1 MGWFEDLTGVP
12 TETAAGPGL
21 GAAALYKAYK
31 DLEGFGQR
39 GLQLGQDLAQTQL
52 EQTAFRPYTV
62 TTGTGGQFGITQDPT
77 TGQFTYSMA
86 MSPEEQAFQQ
96 GMFGGAG
103 QFFQQAQMPTGER
116 EAAIYERM
124 RAVMSPEER
133 RQQLAMEER
142 LASQG
147 RLGLRTAQYG
157 GAPEQFALAQAQ
169 EEARNRAM
177 LGAMQQAQAEQMQQA
192 QLGQQ
197 YLGASYIPQAQ
208 LIGALQPGMT
218 AAGMQQQ
225 AQLTGAGL
233 FGEATTSGIEALLA
247 GDLGRARLLQTAGA
261 GLLSGAGAFGNLED
275 E

>member
-1 MGWFEDLTGVP
+1 MGWFEDLTGIP
-12 TETAAGPGL
+12 TGQAAGLGL
-21 GAAALYKAYK
+21 GAAALYRAYE

-39 GLQLGQDLAQTQL
+39 GLELGQDLAQTQM

-77 TGQFTYSMA
+77 TGQFNYSMA
-86 MSPEEQAFQQ
+86 MSPDEQAFQQ

-103 QFFQQAQMPTGER
+103 QFFQQAQMPTAER
-116 EAAIYERM
+116 EAAVYDRM
-124 RAVMSPEER
+124 RAVMAPEER

-147 RLGLRTAQYG
+147 RLGLRTAQFG

-177 LGAMQQAQAEQMQQA
+177 LGAMQQAQGEQMQQA

-218 AAGMQQQ
+218 SSGMQQQ

-233 FGEATTSGIEALLA
+233 FGEATASGIEALLA

-261 GLLSGAGAFGNLED
+261 GLLSGAGAFA
-275 E
+275 